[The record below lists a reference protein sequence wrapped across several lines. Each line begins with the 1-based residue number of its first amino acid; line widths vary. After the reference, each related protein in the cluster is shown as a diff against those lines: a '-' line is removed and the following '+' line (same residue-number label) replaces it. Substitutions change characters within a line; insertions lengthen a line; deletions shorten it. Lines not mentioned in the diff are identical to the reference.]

1 MKHLVTMA
9 EQKGCHG
16 GETKMVPRQHSGPG
30 NSWRYRCKR
39 RRADVRNML
48 EMVGWSRLPG
58 SHGSSAWRTRRYVHE
73 ANGHGANIGCIS
85 YNTCIRSTDGVSG
98 LYLRSVRFQSGPVRR
113 GSSRS
118 RVVEGSRGSSCSAT
132 VVVHVHSGSSGS
144 RDGSRTWR
152 SCYTGLRR

>member
-48 EMVGWSRLPG
+48 EMVGCSRLPG
-58 SHGSSAWRTRRYVHE
+58 SHGLVAWRTRRNVHE

-85 YNTCIRSTDGVSG
+85 YNTHTRSTGDRLFGYTFEACIFG
-98 LYLRSVRFQSGPVRR
+98 AERVRCNEEEVD
-113 GSSRS
+113 
-118 RVVEGSRGSSCSAT
+118 VLAT
-132 VVVHVHSGSSGS
+132 VVVEVVEVVVHVRFQRG
-144 RDGSRTWR
+144 T
-152 SCYTGLRR
+152 